1 MSTVQDSL
9 TIFTQDIFGHPII
22 LSGITEISYIDRGH
36 ASESVLSV
44 WFGSGKIILNSAIL
58 INNRGKIFDPKVKSI
73 SINDYSS
80 ILSSLY
86 DNGRIKLPSNL
97 YYGVS

>member
-1 MSTVQDSL
+1 MSMSHDSL
-9 TIFTQDIFGHPII
+9 TIFTQDIFGHPMI
-22 LSGITEISYIDRGH
+22 LSGITEIRYIDRDN

-44 WFGSGKIILNSAIL
+44 WYGSGKIILYSAISV
-58 INNRGKIFDPKVKSI
+58 NNRGKIFDPKTKSI

-86 DNGRIKLPSNL
+86 DNGTIKLPSNL
-97 YYGVS
+97 YYGQS